1 VNLLPWWTVI
11 VRDGTHAMMF
21 LNEQL
26 ALNRNDWDVMSRFIR
41 VIVTTLV
48 VCLTWAFGRS
58 SSREFIHFRF

>member
-1 VNLLPWWTVI
+1 
-11 VRDGTHAMMF
+11 MMF